1 MKNGKIIALTGGIG
15 SGKSSVG
22 KYLGEKGYTVL
33 DADGISR
40 GLSERKD
47 FLSEIARLFGE
58 NFVQGGK
65 LDRRALAEYCFSDKE
80 RTEKLNALFHGEV
93 YKEIFALAEE
103 SFSRGEKLCFA
114 EIPLL
119 FETGKQKEFD
129 EVWIVSAPENVRI
142 ERVRKRSGLSEAE
155 IRLRIAAQ
163 YDYERAEGRILRN
176 AGTEDELKAEVDEL
190 LKETEND
197 LRKNLR
203 A

>member
-1 MKNGKIIALTGGIG
+1 M
-15 SGKSSVG
+15 
-22 KYLGEKGYTVL
+22 
-33 DADGISR
+33 
-40 GLSERKD
+40 
-47 FLSEIARLFGE
+47 
-58 NFVQGGK
+58 
-65 LDRRALAEYCFSDKE
+65 
-80 RTEKLNALFHGEV
+80 
-93 YKEIFALAEE
+93 
-103 SFSRGEKLCFA
+103 CFA